1 MNLENEVNNIVREL
15 RDILLDK
22 TIVNIQRL
30 LILIALYLS
39 KRLSFKELVK
49 ITGIDKGRLEY
60 HLNILIKEG
69 LLQRKNYITLTGPRV
84 YLEITSKGEE
94 YLEKIIVYLKK
105 IPLKEV
111 EENRN

>member
-1 MNLENEVNNIVREL
+1 MKSGNKIDDIVREL
-15 RDILLDK
+15 RGILLDK
-22 TIVNIQRL
+22 TIVNVQRL

-60 HLNILIKEG
+60 HLKILIDEG
-69 LLQRKNYITLTGPRV
+69 LLRRKNYITLTGPRV

-94 YLEKIIVYLKK
+94 YLEKVIAYLKK

-111 EENRN
+111 E